1 MRKRLES
8 YKHDNVDLENRFDLK
23 VVPEENQHEHSYGG
37 IIEELGE
44 ELEYEDKRVYPYTQ
58 DLHDKNPIEL
68 DSSTNMEY

>member
-23 VVPEENQHEHSYGG
+23 VVKEENQHEHSYGG
-37 IIEELGE
+37 IIEELGDD
-44 ELEYEDKRVYPYTQ
+44 LEYEDKKDYPYTQ
-58 DLHDKNPIEL
+58 DLHDKNPIEF